1 MKAIYNTCDGN
12 LTLTNIGNG
21 LLFNES
27 TNHSYEQRLC
37 KLVKVHLKDFGINK
51 TSLQKNLK
59 ADEYIE
65 TDILETERELLQRKT
80 QWYTLEEIK
89 TLIGLMTTSHD
100 FCVYDNQY
108 FSDTLHTTLQIYQ
121 VNKKFE
127 RKDKAFRMLKKYSK
141 TK

>member
-1 MKAIYNTCDGN
+1 MKAIYTTCDGN

-37 KLVKVHLKDFGINK
+37 KLVKVHLKDFGMNK
-51 TSLQKNLK
+51 TTLLKNFK

-80 QWYTLEEIK
+80 QWYTLEEMQ

-100 FCVYDNQY
+100 FCVYDNQ
-108 FSDTLHTTLQIYQ
+108 SNIAWEHTTLQIYQ
-121 VNKKFE
+121 ATKKFE
-127 RKDKAFRMLKKYSK
+127 RKDKAIRMLKTIK
-141 TK
+141 

>member
-1 MKAIYNTCDGN
+1 MKAIYKTCDGN

-37 KLVKVHLKDFGINK
+37 KLVKVNLKDFGMNK
-51 TSLQKNLK
+51 TSLLKNFK

-65 TDILETERELLQRKT
+65 TDILEIERELLQRKT
-80 QWYTLEEIK
+80 QWYTLKEMK
-89 TLIGLMTTSHD
+89 TLIRLMTTSHD
-100 FCVYDNQY
+100 WCIYTNQHIHY
-108 FSDTLHTTLQIYQ
+108 KDHTPLQIYQ

-127 RKDKAFRMLKKYSK
+127 RKDKAIKIYMGLMYP
-141 TK
+141 